1 MQTLEHLVE
10 QYQTM
15 QISAAQVV
23 GQFED
28 WLQNEPSDDATID
41 ATIKASLHSLLV
53 KKIISE
59 NLFEELCQLLRSASA
74 KTIIINKTEIVDKT
88 VLAAEDETIIA
99 TDDATVVMS
108 DEQTIVNS
116 NKTELDGTVI
126 ADPHA
131 IKYTAERS
139 NDADQTAINT
149 QSAATNS
156 LTALDARSKGKTK
169 SVKTG
174 SIIKD
179 RFILKEVIGSG
190 GMSIVFKAL
199 DLRKQEAKNKNPY
212 VAIKVL
218 GNIFKTHLQSVLVL
232 ERESQQIQ
240 KLAHPNIVTVY
251 DFDRDGETIYMTMEC
266 LDGVS
271 LDQIIAKHKL
281 GISYEETVKYVEG
294 MCRGLAYAHSK
305 HIIHSDFKPE
315 NVFFTKDNIVK
326 VLDFGIAR
334 AKQIPG
340 TVKDQDEFDAG
351 SLGALTPPYA
361 SCEMFENKD
370 PDARDDIYA
379 LGCVIYKLLTGSH
392 PFDGMPANKAR
403 DKHLK
408 PKRIN
413 QLSKKQWQT
422 LESSLAFNRE
432 ARTASV
438 IDFLNGFL
446 PKKRSPWVY
455 ATAAALFFTAGV
467 AGYSWFTVSTQPELP
482 QINLTEQ
489 QRLSISEALET
500 AEVYIAIGNLATP
513 PGDSALDQY
522 EKILSIDPTN
532 PQAIDGKKNIVSKS
546 LELAKEHA
554 DNSDYD
560 ISINYIS
567 TGLIVEPD
575 NAELKALENKVK
587 NLRAK

>member
-500 AEVYIAIGNLATP
+500 ATP

-532 PQAIDGKKNIVSKS
+532 TQAIDGKKNIVSKY

>member
-28 WLQNEPSDDATID
+28 WLQNEPTDDA
-41 ATIKASLHSLLV
+41 AIKASLHSLLV

-74 KTIIINKTEIVDKT
+74 KTIIINKTEIIDKT

-532 PQAIDGKKNIVSKS
+532 TQAIDGKKNIVSKY